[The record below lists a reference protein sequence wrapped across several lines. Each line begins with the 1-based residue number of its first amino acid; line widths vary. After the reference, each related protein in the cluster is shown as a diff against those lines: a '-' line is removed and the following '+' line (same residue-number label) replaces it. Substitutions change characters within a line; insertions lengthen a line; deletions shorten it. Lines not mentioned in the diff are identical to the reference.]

1 MGYKASDW
9 LTMPLCF
16 RCHAQMHS
24 GDAAFMDWQE
34 NFILR
39 TLDKAFNDGI
49 IEL

>member
-1 MGYKASDW
+1 
-9 LTMPLCF
+9 
-16 RCHAQMHS
+16 MHS